1 MLEKI
6 QTLAKERG
14 ISMKE
19 LERACEL
26 GNGAI
31 AKWENSSPRVD
42 NIKKVADYS
51 FLSQILNA
59 EHFNL
64 RSTVLEFLNTG
75 SLNIINIGLNFVF
88 QRVHRI

>member
-42 NIKKVADYS
+42 NIKKVADYFGVPVDY
-51 FLSQILNA
+51 FLEA
-59 EHFNL
+59 DK
-64 RSTVLEFLNTG
+64 
-75 SLNIINIGLNFVF
+75 
-88 QRVHRI
+88 

>member
-31 AKWENSSPRVD
+31 AKSENSSPRVD
-42 NIKKVADYS
+42 NIKKVADYFGVPVDY
-51 FLSQILNA
+51 FL
-59 EHFNL
+59 E
-64 RSTVLEFLNTG
+64 VDK
-75 SLNIINIGLNFVF
+75 
-88 QRVHRI
+88 